1 MLYQNCMCIVYDLER
16 ARKISIYKTSYSMI
30 PHCYSNIRIS
40 RLTHSICITRCTE
53 LSREQFVCLR
63 TWLMDVRDNNLAPEE
78 GSTLTSSVYYD
89 TTINWYTIVMLLRHF
104 ELIKV
109 FEIKTISSLLINKA
123 VFT

>member
-1 MLYQNCMCIVYDLER
+1 
-16 ARKISIYKTSYSMI
+16 
-30 PHCYSNIRIS
+30 
-40 RLTHSICITRCTE
+40 
-53 LSREQFVCLR
+53 
-63 TWLMDVRDNNLAPEE
+63 MDVRDNNLAPEE